1 MVELNITTKH
11 SFHANKCKNRW
22 PSRTRPGHING
33 GFTPFQIYNNIMVI
47 IILGS
52 DRKRITNWPTNQT
65 IVVVNPPCL
74 THISTNRI
82 ICQELPLQTSLA
94 SYCGSTSNFYPLYA
108 HIHFLSAVSQ
118 FICAWFSVKPP
129 FWFARP
135 NLIHNQFWVN
145 VPVYSRLGQ

>member
-22 PSRTRPGHING
+22 PSRTRRGHING
-33 GFTPFQIYNNIMVI
+33 GFTPFQIYNNNMVI

-52 DRKRITNWPTNQT
+52 DRKRITNWTTNQT
-65 IVVVNPPCL
+65 IVVVNTPCL

-94 SYCGSTSNFYPLYA
+94 SYWGSTSNFYPLYA
-108 HIHFLSAVSQ
+108 Q
-118 FICAWFSVKPP
+118 FICVWFSVKPP

-135 NLIHNQFWVN
+135 NLIHNQFWLN